1 MTLPDYVTLSDI
13 ADKLPDNSV
22 STGVSY
28 DVLVSSLIT
37 RCSRQF
43 DRMTNR
49 KPGAYA
55 VTADTTRYFDGPLCH
70 EPTVLPVGEL
80 AALPTSVSVAETG
93 VIDRA
98 SGSGVYTLWAATNYY
113 ATPHNAADNG
123 RPYEYLV
130 VDQLNGTYSMWLSF
144 PRGIKIVGKFGYSA
158 TVPEDIKDA
167 VCNMVVRMLRKA
179 QQNYV
184 NVASINDIGQVM
196 QGDKLDDD
204 IMATVYQYKVM
215 AI

>member
-1 MTLPDYVTLSDI
+1 MPLPDYVTLSDI
-13 ADKLPDNSV
+13 ADKLPDNAV
-22 STGVSY
+22 STGVDY
-28 DVLVSSLIT
+28 DVLTAALIT
-37 RCSRQF
+37 RCSRQW
-43 DRMTNR
+43 DKLTNR

-55 VTADTTRYFDGPLCH
+55 VTVDTTRYFDGPLCNDKS
-70 EPTVLPVGEL
+70 VLYVGEM

-98 SGSGVYTLWAATNYY
+98 SGSGTYTLWAATNYY
-113 ATPHNAADNG
+113 ATPHNAADEG

-130 VDQLNGTYSMWLSF
+130 LDVLNGNYSQWYAF

-158 TVPEDIKDA
+158 AAPDDVKDA
-167 VCNMVVRMLRKA
+167 VCNMVVRLLRKA

-184 NVASINDIGQVM
+184 NVASINDVGQVM

-204 IMATVYQYKVM
+204 IMAAVYHYRVL